1 MKTWSAGEQV
11 LASDLNGNFTELQA
25 SGNSLTGYVAA
36 ETLVVGDPVV
46 AYFSQTAPVA
56 YETKGTWAQSAA
68 GGTVTQSLTCGT
80 GSNRILVV
88 FIMTF
93 GVTPAP
99 TYAGVSMT
107 LAGSGGV
114 GGGQSVYCY
123 YLYAPATGAN
133 NLVYSNN
140 AGNNT
145 SGEFFQ
151 LTGSHQS
158 AVDSTYA
165 NGTGTFAAQSTTVT
179 PTQDA
184 SFLVF
189 AACSD
194 QAGTTPNTTT
204 QFNDNQQTQ
213 ASGVG
218 ARFVGGT
225 SGIIAPKQA
234 FTVTSNS
241 SYHLGVLVRA
251 INAPTYGAA
260 AKTSASSPTAGSAT
274 VNKYSSFLGFITAI
288 TGGGVAG
295 TAVTIQ
301 TGGVVTGLSGLV
313 PMATYYLSNTSG
325 TLSLTAGTNSKKVGV
340 AVSTTSLM
348 IKHDN

>member
-1 MKTWSAGEQV
+1 MITFTAATQA
-11 LASDLNGNFTELQA
+11 LAADLNANFAELQA

-36 ETLVVGDPVV
+36 ETLAVGDPVV
-46 AYFSQTAPVA
+46 AYFTQTAPIA

-68 GGTVTQSLTCGT
+68 GGTVTQSLTCGS
-80 GSNRILVV
+80 GSNRLLVV

-93 GVTPAP
+93 GTAPSP
-99 TYAGVSMT
+99 TYGGTAMT
-107 LAGSGGV
+107 LNGSGGV
-114 GGGQSVYCY
+114 GGGQTVYCY

-145 SGEFFQ
+145 SGIFYQ
-151 LTGSHQS
+151 VTGSHQS
-158 AVDSTYA
+158 AIDSLYS
-165 NGTGTFAAQSTTVT
+165 NGSGTFGAQSTTVT

-184 SFLVF
+184 SFLLF
-189 AACSD
+189 ACCSD
-194 QAGTTPNTTT
+194 QAGSTPNTLV
-204 QFNDNQQTQ
+204 NIGDNQQTQ

-225 SGIIAPKQA
+225 SGVIAPKQA

-260 AKTSASSPTAGSAT
+260 AKTSASSPTAGAAT
-274 VNKYSSFLGFITAI
+274 ANKYSSFLGFITAI

-301 TGGVVTGLSGLV
+301 TGGVVSGLSGLV

-325 TLSLTAGTNSKKVGV
+325 TLSLTAGTNSKKIGV
-340 AVSTTSLM
+340 ATSTTSLM